1 MRFLFLLIECV
12 VVRHAGDS
20 TVQCTWSA
28 VMYCKD
34 CIVFLCPVTVISF
47 HLVIVRDSPVIMV
60 IVGNSP

>member
-1 MRFLFLLIECV
+1 MIGRTSDC
-12 VVRHAGDS
+12 

-34 CIVFLCPVTVISF
+34 CTIILCPVTIILCPGNVILRFLSIS
-47 HLVIVRDSPVIMV
+47 VIVRDSLVIMV